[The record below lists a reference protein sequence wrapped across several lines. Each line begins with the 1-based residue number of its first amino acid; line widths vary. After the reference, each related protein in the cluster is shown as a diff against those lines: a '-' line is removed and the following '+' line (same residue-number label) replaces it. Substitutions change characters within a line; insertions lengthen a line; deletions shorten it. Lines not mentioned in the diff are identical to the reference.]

1 MSLVKRGK
9 LAQLCLRNHAILY
22 TAIRNHWNKDYK
34 PLPYPKTQEE
44 REAAAAKYGLT
55 TAEYEVYPDDG
66 LGRGDYPKLPDI
78 SGEAKD
84 SHYPW
89 DFPELKRNFGE
100 PIHADV
106 DLMGEDRYD
115 VTKKH
120 QIPGWM
126 QWTQFL
132 GVVFGTFALYFY
144 LERSKMFVGQLPKQY
159 PYKGQNHYT
168 FDTDE

>member
-1 MSLVKRGK
+1 MSLVKTGK
-9 LAQLCLRNHAILY
+9 LTRFYLKHNAILY
-22 TAIRNHWNKDYK
+22 TTIRNHWNKDFK

-55 TAEYEVYPDDG
+55 TAEYEVYPDNGTG
-66 LGRGDYPKLPDI
+66 LGDYPKLPDI

-84 SHYPW
+84 PFYPW

-100 PIHADV
+100 PIHADA

-115 VTKKH
+115 VSKKH

-132 GVVFGTFALYFY
+132 GVMFGTFALYYY
-144 LERSKMFVGQLPKQY
+144 LERYKMFAGKLPKQY
-159 PYKGQNHYT
+159 PHKGEKHYL
-168 FDTDE
+168 FEADE